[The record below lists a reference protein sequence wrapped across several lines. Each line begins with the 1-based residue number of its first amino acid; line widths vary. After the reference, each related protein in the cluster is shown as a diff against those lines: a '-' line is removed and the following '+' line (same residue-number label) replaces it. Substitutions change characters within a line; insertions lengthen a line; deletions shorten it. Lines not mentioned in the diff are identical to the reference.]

1 MATSYEQFSSKLL
14 TYTLM
19 FLILSSLPIYV
30 TVLSLELITFQVF
43 IRFVSSVI
51 PLGFVLYFVY
61 RQTYKTLKG
70 KLIISAYSFLLCSI
84 VMCFIPTP
92 NSGTVV
98 FLFALLSLI
107 YLDRYVTLLASGY
120 GIVLLIVHQ
129 LFNPYML
136 KMDLI
141 SRVVQFTLFTM
152 CCITCVSVC
161 IIGRRIIAHAQR
173 SEKKA
178 LDNENRYRQI
188 FELSPEANIVQ
199 IDNKIVHMN
208 RSGLAMLGA
217 KHLDELIG
225 VDVFDL
231 ALPEYHDLIR
241 AKAAD
246 LIAGKTIL
254 DYTELRIYK
263 VNGEVIEVETNSIST
278 LFNNRPAILSNFR
291 NISETK
297 NARETINYMAY
308 HDQLTDLPNRYQFI
322 MKIEAELRNAANHP
336 CSFAVLFLDMDRF
349 KSINDT
355 FGHPHGDRL
364 LKNFAKRLQASLE
377 PSSFAARLAGDEFV
391 ILLPNSSAETLGALI
406 EPLLERLSEPFILK
420 GQEIS
425 VTTSIGIAM
434 YPKDGQDADTLLIH
448 ADAAMYAAKRQG
460 RNNYAFYSTEM
471 NEVNLRK
478 MMLEQ
483 DLRKAL
489 QQDELHL
496 VYQGKKDLSADRLSG
511 FEALLR
517 WTHPKFGAVSPAEF
531 IPLAEETGLIVPIG
545 EWVVRQVCDQINSWK
560 QAGLSPLP
568 VSVNLSV
575 RQFKQDNLIEMLKT
589 ILLSTGIEPRLIDLE
604 ITESVASSNF
614 EAPLIDK
621 LHEMKALGVSISI
634 DDFGTGY
641 SSLSYLRL
649 FPVDTLK
656 MDKCFIRNIDHNQDD
671 LAIVTAIIGM
681 AHSLKLQVLAEG
693 VENETQL
700 ALLKEQRCD
709 GAQGYLIGYPVAA
722 SEVALLLAPAHAL
735 SNS

>member
-1 MATSYEQFSSKLL
+1 MAAPYEQFSSKLL
-14 TYTLM
+14 TYTLI
-19 FLILSSLPIYV
+19 FLIITSLPIYV
-30 TVLSLELITFQVF
+30 IVFSLELITFQVF
-43 IRFVSSVI
+43 IRFVASVI
-51 PLGFVLYFVY
+51 PLGIVLYFIY
-61 RQTYKTLKG
+61 RQTYQTLRG
-70 KLIISAYSFLLCSI
+70 KVIISAYSFLLCFI
-84 VMCFIPTP
+84 VMWFIPTS
-92 NSGTVV
+92 NSGTIV

-107 YLDRYVTLLASGY
+107 YLDRFVTLMAGGY
-120 GIVLLIVHQ
+120 GILVLITHQ
-129 LFNPYML
+129 LFNPYL
-136 KMDLI
+136 LATDLLYRI
-141 SRVVQFTLFTM
+141 VQFTLYTM
-152 CCITCVSVC
+152 CCITCISVC
-161 IIGRRIIAHAQR
+161 IIGRRIIARAQH

-199 IDNKIVHMN
+199 IDYKIVHMN
-208 RSGLAMLGA
+208 RSGLTMLGA
-217 KHLDELIG
+217 QHLDELIG
-225 VDVFDL
+225 VNVFDI
-231 ALPEYHDLIR
+231 ALPEYHEMMRTKSTDLIKGR
-241 AKAAD
+241 TAVDHA
-246 LIAGKTIL
+246 
-254 DYTELRIYK
+254 ELRIYK
-263 VNGEVIEVETNSIST
+263 LNGEVIDVETNSISI
-278 LFNNRPAILSNFR
+278 LFHNQPAILSNFR
-291 NISETK
+291 NITETK
-297 NARETINYMAY
+297 MARETINFMAY

-322 MKIEAELRNAANHP
+322 TKLDAELRYAVHKP
-336 CSFAVLFLDMDRF
+336 CSFALLFLDMDRF

-355 FGHPHGDRL
+355 FGHPQGDRL
-364 LKNFAKRLQASLE
+364 LKSFAKRLQASLQ
-377 PSSFAARLAGDEFV
+377 PAAFAARLAGDEFV
-391 ILLPNSSAETLGALI
+391 ILVPNSDADTVGTLVG
-406 EPLLERLSEPFILK
+406 PLLERLSEPFILR
-420 GQEIS
+420 GQEII

-448 ADAAMYAAKRQG
+448 ADAAMYAAKRRG
-460 RNNYAFYSTEM
+460 RNNYAFYSKEM

-489 QQDELHL
+489 QQGELHL
-496 VYQGKKDLSADRLSG
+496 LYQGKKNLQAGRLIG

-545 EWVVRQVCDQINSWK
+545 EWVIRQVCNQINTWT

-575 RQFKQDNLIEMLKT
+575 RQFKQDNLIDMLKT
-589 ILLSTGIEPRLIDLE
+589 ILLSTEVEPRLIELE

-614 EAPLIDK
+614 EAPLIEK
-621 LHEMKALGVSISI
+621 LHEMKALGVAISI

-700 ALLKEQRCD
+700 ARLMEQRCD
-709 GAQGYLIGYPVAA
+709 AAQGYLIGYPISAEEA
-722 SEVALLLAPAHAL
+722 GLLLTPVLEL